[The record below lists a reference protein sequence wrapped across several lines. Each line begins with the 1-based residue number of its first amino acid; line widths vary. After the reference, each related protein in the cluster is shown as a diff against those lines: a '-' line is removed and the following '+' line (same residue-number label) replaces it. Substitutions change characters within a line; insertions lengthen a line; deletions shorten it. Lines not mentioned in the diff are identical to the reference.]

1 MEAAHY
7 ELREDGKIQCVLCPN
22 DCVISNGKS
31 GACRVRTNHD
41 GTLVADSYAEVVSVA
56 LDPIEK
62 KPLYHFYP
70 GSQILSVGPNGCN
83 FHCGFCQNW
92 GISQE
97 TAVTRHIEPE
107 ELAGMAPRNG
117 SIGLAYT
124 YTEPF
129 IWFEYVRDTGKLV
142 RERGMVNVL
151 VTNGYVNEHPLRELL
166 PIIDAMNIDVKS
178 MRPEFYRNVCGGKL
192 EDVLRTVE
200 ISNGLCHIEVTNLVI
215 TNYNDTDEDF
225 TLLTDWLAS
234 VNPSIPLHF
243 SRYFP
248 AYRFTEPPTP
258 SDRIKR
264 ACEIASRKLKYV
276 YAGNITLGGLSD
288 TRCPVCKNTLISRSY
303 YTITIPG
310 IENGKCTSCGTPAEV
325 IGI

>member
-1 MEAAHY
+1 MEAAYY
-7 ELREDGKIQCVLCPN
+7 ELREDGKIHCVLCPSH
-22 DCVISNGKS
+22 CIISNGKS

-41 GTLVADSYAEVVSVA
+41 GTLVADSYAEVAAMA

-62 KPLYHFYP
+62 KPLYHFHP

-92 GISQE
+92 GISQQ
-97 TAVTRHIEPE
+97 TAETRHIEPE

-117 SIGLAYT
+117 SIGIAYT

-166 PIIDAMNIDVKS
+166 PLIDAMNVDVKS
-178 MRPEFYRNVCGGKL
+178 MKPEFYRNVCGGKL

-200 ISNGLCHIEVTNLVI
+200 VSNGLCHIEITNLVI

-225 TLLTDWLAS
+225 NLLTDWLAS
-234 VNPSIPLHF
+234 INPSIPLHF

-248 AYRFTEPPTP
+248 AYRFTEPPTAG
-258 SDRIKR
+258 DRIKS

-276 YAGNITLGGLSD
+276 YAGNIPLGGLSD

-303 YTITIPG
+303 YAVTIPG
-310 IENGKCTSCGTPAEV
+310 IKNGKCTSCGTPAEV
-325 IGI
+325 VGI